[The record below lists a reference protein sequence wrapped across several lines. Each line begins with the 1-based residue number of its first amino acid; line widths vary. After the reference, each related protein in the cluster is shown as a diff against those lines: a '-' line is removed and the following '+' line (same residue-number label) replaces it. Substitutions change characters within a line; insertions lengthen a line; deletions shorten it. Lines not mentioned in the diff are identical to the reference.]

1 MRLQTLEEWLE
12 GWEAAVES
20 GQSRISKEEAI
31 RRYYERYP
39 GVRKYRIDFKKWEEA
54 IRRYYERYPEER

>member
-1 MRLQTLEEWLE
+1 MNDEEETLEDWLY

-31 RRYYERYP
+31 RRYYEQ
-39 GVRKYRIDFKKWEEA
+39 
-54 IRRYYERYPEER
+54 YPEQQR

>member
-1 MRLQTLEEWLE
+1 MRLQTLEDWLE
-12 GWEAAVES
+12 GWEAAVEA

-39 GVRKYRIDFKKWEEA
+39 
-54 IRRYYERYPEER
+54 EERLYDD

>member
-1 MRLQTLEEWLE
+1 MRLQTLEDWLE

-39 GVRKYRIDFKKWEEA
+39 EEK
-54 IRRYYERYPEER
+54 RDD